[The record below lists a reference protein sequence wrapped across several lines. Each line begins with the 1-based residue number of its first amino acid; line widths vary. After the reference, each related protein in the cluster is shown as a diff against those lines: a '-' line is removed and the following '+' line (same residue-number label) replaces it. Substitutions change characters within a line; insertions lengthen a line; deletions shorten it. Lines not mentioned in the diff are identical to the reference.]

1 MKTANATSRAER
13 PKAVAVSVLLGLVAA
28 LILLPA
34 ARGQAAQAK
43 ESFPQFWAR
52 FKAAVA
58 RDDRQAV
65 ASITRFRT
73 GDATYLSDE
82 EFLATR
88 YRELQ
93 RERRCLARARPVRD
107 GEAYSVFCGEFI
119 LLFERVEGAWKFV
132 EFGVND

>member
-1 MKTANATSRAER
+1 MKTADATSRVRR
-13 PKAVAVSVLLGLVAA
+13 PKAVAARMLLGLVAA
-28 LILLPA
+28 LILLSA

-65 ASITRFRT
+65 ASMTRFRT

-88 YRELQ
+88 YKELR
-93 RERRCLARARPVRD
+93 RERRCLARARPVKD
-107 GEAYSVFCGEFI
+107 GEAHSIFCGELIF
-119 LLFERVEGAWKFV
+119 LFERVEGNWKFV
-132 EFGVND
+132 ETGVND